1 MAPGGGV
8 RRGRYRQFR
17 RRPVRQ
23 HRQPATGRKLRRRTA
38 CRGQPGLRQGFRGL
52 RVIRPT
58 RGVVD
63 AGRERRPRSVDETVP
78 RKQQRRRQRPV
89 GRPAPPAAGAGRW
102 RPDPRRRTPASNSQS
117 LELGYRYAMT
127 RALSLL
133 VDAQHV
139 IRANRL
145 RPPGMAVVGLQVAA
159 RLWRG
164 RPAGSGRRLWRF
176 DDCVQPAFPDR
187 LDEGAVVTLVLVAVL
202 DTEFADR
209 IVERG
214 A

>member
-1 MAPGGGV
+1 
-8 RRGRYRQFR
+8 
-17 RRPVRQ
+17 
-23 HRQPATGRKLRRRTA
+23 
-38 CRGQPGLRQGFRGL
+38 
-52 RVIRPT
+52 
-58 RGVVD
+58 
-63 AGRERRPRSVDETVP
+63 
-78 RKQQRRRQRPV
+78 
-89 GRPAPPAAGAGRW
+89 
-102 RPDPRRRTPASNSQS
+102 
-117 LELGYRYAMT
+117 MT

-164 RPAGSGRRLWRF
+164 RPAGAGRRLWRF
-176 DDCVQPAFPDR
+176 DDCLQPAFPDR
-187 LDEGAVVTLVLVAVL
+187 PDEGAVVTLVLVAVL